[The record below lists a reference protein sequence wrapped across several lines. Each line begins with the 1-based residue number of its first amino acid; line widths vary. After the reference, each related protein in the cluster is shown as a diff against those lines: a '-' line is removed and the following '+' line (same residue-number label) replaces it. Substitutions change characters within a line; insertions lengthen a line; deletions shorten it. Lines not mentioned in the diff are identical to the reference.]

1 MTAIVIPQPAESQPG
16 GRDGIHLAIAIAIVL
31 TVWLLLVVLLGTVGA
46 FVGPPGTPP
55 LPIAIGVGAPLV
67 LFFASLR
74 LSQSFREFVLS
85 LDLRLIAGMQAWRW
99 AGLGF
104 LPLYAHKVLP
114 AVFALPAGLGD
125 MAIGVTAAWIMLA
138 LARQPGFAAR
148 GTFIRWNV
156 LGILDLL
163 IAVSI
168 GAVSA
173 FFSAGVP
180 GEISTAPMATLPLLL
195 IPAFLVPLFLMLHT
209 AALMQSRQLIRRSTF
224 GKVSVDAIISPLDPA
239 EQRSLREKALMLPE
253 M

>member
-1 MTAIVIPQPAESQPG
+1 MTAITLPQPAESQPIA
-16 GRDGIHLAIAIAIVL
+16 RDGIRRVVAITV
-31 TVWLLLVVLLGTVGA
+31 TVWLLLVVSLGAAGV

-55 LPIAIGVGAPLV
+55 VPIAIGVAAPLA

-74 LSQSFREFVLS
+74 LSRAFREFVLS

-104 LPLYAHKVLP
+104 LSLYAHKVLP

-125 MAIGVTAAWIMLA
+125 MAIGVTAPWIMLA
-138 LARQPGFAAR
+138 LIRQPGFAAR

-163 IAVSI
+163 IAISI
-168 GAVSA
+168 GTVSTFLA
-173 FFSAGVP
+173 TGAP
-180 GEISTAPMATLPLLL
+180 GEISTAPMAMLPLLL

-209 AALMQSRQLIRRSTF
+209 AALMQSRQLIRSR
-224 GKVSVDAIISPLDPA
+224 A
-239 EQRSLREKALMLPE
+239 
-253 M
+253 

>member
-1 MTAIVIPQPAESQPG
+1 MTAVVLPQPAEPQSIGRG
-16 GRDGIHLAIAIAIVL
+16 GIRLAVPIALAL
-31 TVWLLLVVLLGTVGA
+31 WLLLVVSLGLVGA
-46 FVGPPGTPP
+46 FVGPPRRPP
-55 LPIAIGVGAPLV
+55 LPIAIGVAAPLV
-67 LFFASLR
+67 FFFASLR

-85 LDLRLIAGMQAWRW
+85 LDLRLIAAMQAWRW

-104 LPLYAHKVLP
+104 LSLYSHNVLP

-125 MAIGVTAAWIMLA
+125 MAIGVTAPWIILA
-138 LARQPGFAAR
+138 LVRQPGFAAR
-148 GTFIRWNV
+148 AAFIRWNV

-173 FFSAGVP
+173 FFATGAP

-209 AALMQSRQLIRRSTF
+209 AALMQSRQLIR
-224 GKVSVDAIISPLDPA
+224 G
-239 EQRSLREKALMLPE
+239 
-253 M
+253 

>member
-1 MTAIVIPQPAESQPG
+1 MTAIVLPQPAESQPSGRG
-16 GRDGIHLAIAIAIVL
+16 GIRLAVVVAL
-31 TVWLLLVVLLGTVGA
+31 TVWLLLVVLLGIAGA

-55 LPIAIGVGAPLV
+55 LPIAIGVAAPLV

-74 LSQSFREFVLS
+74 LSQPFREFVLS

-104 LPLYAHKVLP
+104 LSLYAHNVLP

-125 MAIGVTAAWIMLA
+125 MAIGATAPWIMLA
-138 LARQPGFAAR
+138 LMREPGFAAR

-163 IAVSI
+163 VAISI
-168 GAVSA
+168 GTVSTLLA
-173 FFSAGVP
+173 TGAP

-209 AALMQSRQLIRRSTF
+209 AALMQSRQLIRSQ
-224 GKVSVDAIISPLDPA
+224 A
-239 EQRSLREKALMLPE
+239 
-253 M
+253 